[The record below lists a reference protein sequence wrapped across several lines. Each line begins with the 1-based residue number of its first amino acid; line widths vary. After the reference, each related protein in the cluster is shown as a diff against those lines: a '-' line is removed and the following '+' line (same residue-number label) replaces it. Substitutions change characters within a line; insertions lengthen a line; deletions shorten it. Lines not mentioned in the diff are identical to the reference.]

1 MKDNSTTLTSELE
14 SSKNA
19 ITELEQKVSQ
29 LQAEI
34 DALKAERDQ
43 LLKKTMD
50 SDKDGIS
57 DADDACADTPP
68 EGGVVD
74 NRGCEQD
81 SDKDGIIDRLDLC
94 ADSAEGATVNTMG
107 CADNEAILLKGVT
120 FEFGTA
126 NLTES
131 AQQSLMTTAAIIQ
144 QSSPGQK
151 FEVAGYTDSTGAPE
165 RNQLISEQRAQ
176 AVRTYL
182 IDQGVQENLL
192 LPKGYGQENPVADNA
207 TRKGRA
213 QNRRVELHMI
223 SE

>member
-1 MKDNSTTLTSELE
+1 LKDNSTALTSELE

-43 LLKKTMD
+43 LLKETLD

-57 DADDACADTPP
+57 DADDACADTI

-74 NRGCEQD
+74 SRGCEQD
-81 SDKDGIIDRLDLC
+81 SDKDGIFDRLDLC
-94 ADSAEGATVNTMG
+94 ADTPEGVTANAMG
-107 CADNEAILLKGVT
+107 CEDNKHILLKGVT

-131 AQQSLMTTAAIIQ
+131 AQQSLMTAAAIIR
-144 QSSPGQK
+144 QSSPDQR
-151 FEVAGYTDSTGAPE
+151 FEVAGYTDSVGAPE
-165 RNQLISEQRAQ
+165 RNQQISEQRAK
-176 AVRTYL
+176 AVRTFL
-182 IDQGVQENLL
+182 INQGVQENLL
-192 LPKGYGQENPVADNA
+192 VPTGYGQNDPIADNT
-207 TRKGRA
+207 TREGRA
-213 QNRRVELHMI
+213 LNRRVELHTTT
-223 SE
+223 E